1 MQKKP
6 TSAYVHIPFCTQ
18 ICYYCDFSK
27 VFIKNQPVDSYLEH
41 LLEEFRSYDIE
52 KLSTLYIGGGTPTA
66 LSAPQLE
73 VLLNGLTK
81 NLDLSVLEELTIE
94 ANPGDLDADKIVVL
108 KNSAV
113 NRVSLGVQTFDDKML
128 KKIGRSHLEKDIYE
142 NIDRL
147 KLAGFDNISIDLIY
161 ALPGQT
167 MEQVKENVAK
177 AIGLDIPHMS
187 LYSLILENHTV
198 FMNRMRRGKLPLPKE
213 ELEAEMFEYIIAELE
228 RAGFEH
234 YEISNFSKLGFES
247 RHNLMYWD
255 NAEYYGIGAGA
266 SGYVNGVRYKNHG
279 PIRHYLSAVEEGNAC
294 ITEDHLSQKEQMEEE
309 MFLGLRKKSGVSMAR
324 FEEKFGQSFAGL
336 YGEIVRDLVQQ
347 GLMQIEGD
355 HVRMTKRGLFLGD
368 TVAERF
374 ILE

>member
-6 TSAYVHIPFCTQ
+6 MSAYVHIPFCTQ

-41 LLEEFRSYDIE
+41 LLEEFRSYDIQ
-52 KLSTLYIGGGTPTA
+52 KLRTLYIGGGTPTA

-73 VLLNGLTK
+73 VLLDGLTK

-108 KNSAV
+108 KQSSV

-167 MEQVKENVAK
+167 MAQVKDNVAK
-177 AIGLDIPHMS
+177 AISLDIPHMS

-234 YEISNFSKLGFES
+234 YEISNFSKPSFES

-266 SGYVNGVRYKNHG
+266 SGYVDGVRYKNHG
-279 PIRHYLSAVEEGNAC
+279 PIRHYLNAVEAGNAR
-294 ITEDHLSQKEQMEEE
+294 ITEEHLSQREQMEEE

-324 FEEKFGQSFAGL
+324 FEEKFGRSFDGL
-336 YGEIVRDLVQQ
+336 YGEIIRDLVQQ
-347 GLMQIEGD
+347 GLMQIDGD
-355 HVRMTKRGLFLGD
+355 RVRMTKRGLFLGD